1 MSHLVT
7 MINKKSNKKNICS
20 NEPSNSN
27 TSTQTINQL
36 LAEYENIN
44 QAYLSEQIKYRNS
57 SHEMHQLEQEL
68 IKLKRRLKHELKI
81 NHFQKCKSE
90 FEEKIKLISATPQL
104 IINSANEI
112 PIEYVSYYTQRIVN
126 KNKLEI
132 DLKKGLKIPGA
143 YLEKEWFEIS

>member
-1 MSHLVT
+1 MT
-7 MINKKSNKKNICS
+7 TTNKKINKKNICS
-20 NEPSNSN
+20 NESSSSDV
-27 TSTQTINQL
+27 STKIINRL

-44 QAYLSEQIKYRNS
+44 EVYLSEQIKYRNS

-68 IKLKRRLKHELKI
+68 IKLKRRLKRELKA

-143 YLEKEWFEIS
+143 YLEKEWFEIN